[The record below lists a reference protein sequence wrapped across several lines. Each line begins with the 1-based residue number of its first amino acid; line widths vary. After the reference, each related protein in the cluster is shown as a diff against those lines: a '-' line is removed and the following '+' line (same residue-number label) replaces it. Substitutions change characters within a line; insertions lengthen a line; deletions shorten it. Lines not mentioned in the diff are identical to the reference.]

1 MKLIYVTSLFFLL
14 MTACQPGSRNAQET
28 TTTESSITGCYAFE
42 QNNSRVIAQ
51 LEVVEDSVQGRL
63 RYDFYEKDDNE
74 GEFAG
79 TMRGDTLLGV
89 YTFYS
94 EGQKS
99 QREVAFLRQG
109 DSLVEGYGNA
119 QPKDGVQRFDA
130 VDELSFGQGV
140 VLTKTEC
147 N

>member
-1 MKLIYVTSLFFLL
+1 M
-14 MTACQPGSRNAQET
+14 
-28 TTTESSITGCYAFE
+28 
-42 QNNSRVIAQ
+42 
-51 LEVVEDSVQGRL
+51 QGRL

-74 GEFAG
+74 ASLLERR
-79 TMRGDTLLGV
+79 RGDTLVGV

-99 QREVAFLRQG
+99 KREVAFLRQG

-140 VLTKTEC
+140 VLTKTEY

>member
-1 MKLIYVTSLFFLL
+1 MKLIYITSLFFLL
-14 MTACQPGSRNAQET
+14 MTACQPNSST
-28 TTTESSITGCYAFE
+28 TSASSIAGCYAFE
-42 QNNSRVIAQ
+42 QNNSRVTAQ
-51 LEVVEDSVQGRL
+51 LEAVEDSVKGSL

-94 EGQKS
+94 EGQMS

-109 DSLVEGYGNA
+109 DRLTEGYGNA
-119 QPKDGVQRFDA
+119 QPKNGVQRFDA
-130 VDELSFGQGV
+130 VDQLTFGEGV